1 MKKLPVRLRTILAV
15 LIAATLHSARAGA
28 QEDNFAALR
37 AAVESTNAAASTNAV
52 PAPAAPVPAA
62 AVATPDPS
70 AMPPTAASPDVTL
83 SGASAKVRAPWQQ
96 RLTLGTGDILSIS
109 LYADPTPTESWP
121 NVVVGPDGRINY
133 LEARDIMAAG
143 LTIDEL
149 RTNVNAALHASS
161 NYLASPHVI
170 ITPVTIV
177 SKKYLVLGTVV
188 NKGVFTLDR
197 PLTIIE
203 AIAQAGGL
211 ETGIFERNSVELTD
225 LSHSFLVRGGHRLP
239 IDFEQL
245 FEHGDL
251 TQNVPL
257 EPNDYLYF
265 ASTGANEIYVLGE
278 VLSPGVVPYS
288 PSTTIVGALTTRGSF
303 TTRAFR
309 SRVLVVRGS
318 LSHPETYVIN
328 TSDILHGQI
337 VNFQLKPRDIIYVS
351 VKPWQYAEDLLD
363 TCTQAFITSVVVN
376 YTGEKVGPFFGPI
389 VK

>member
-1 MKKLPVRLRTILAV
+1 MKNLPVRLRTILA
-15 LIAATLHSARAGA
+15 LLLMATLHPGRAGA
-28 QEDNFAALR
+28 QQNNIDALR
-37 AAVESTNAAASTNAV
+37 AAVESTNTVSATNVA
-52 PAPAAPVPAA
+52 PAPAAPAPATIPDPPA
-62 AVATPDPS
+62 TSTPDITLS
-70 AMPPTAASPDVTL
+70 AAS
-83 SGASAKVRAPWQQ
+83 SKVRAPWQQ
-96 RLTLGTGDILSIS
+96 RLTLGTGDIVSIS
-109 LYADPTPTESWP
+109 LYGDPIPSEVWP

-133 LEARDIMAAG
+133 LEARDVMAAG
-143 LTIDEL
+143 LSIDEL
-149 RTNVNAALHASS
+149 RTNVNSALRASS
-161 NYLASPHVI
+161 NYLAPPHVI
-170 ITPVTIV
+170 ITPVAIV

-197 PLTIIE
+197 PLTVIE

-225 LSHSFLVRGGHRLP
+225 LSHSFLVRSGHRLP

-288 PSTTIVGALTTRGSF
+288 PSTSIVGALTMRGSF
-303 TTRAFR
+303 TAAAFR
-309 SRVLVVRGS
+309 ARVLVVRGS
-318 LSHPETYVIN
+318 LSHPETYVVN
-328 TSDILHGQI
+328 TSDILHGKI

-363 TCTQAFITSVVVN
+363 TCTQAFITSIVVN